1 MGSSG
6 ILAAGI
12 DLYRFCSK
20 VLVLRETVLVLVIEC
35 SQQWCYVPSAHELSL
50 NETKLVRLSDCPI
63 VRLSEHEHEHEH
75 EHESEFNRPG

>member
-50 NETKLVRLSDCPI
+50 NETKLVRLSEPEFEY
-63 VRLSEHEHEHEH
+63 EHEQ
-75 EHESEFNRPG
+75 ESGFNRPG